1 MSIFLVCLTVLK
13 LFSYLRL
20 SGVVDIEA
28 LSARLEKKLGKLEK
42 EILSTSKRLSKP
54 EFVKKADAKFVEET
68 KNNLAEAEKQAE
80 ILRDRL

>member
-1 MSIFLVCLTVLK
+1 M
-13 LFSYLRL
+13 FSYLRL

-68 KNNLAEAEKQAE
+68 
-80 ILRDRL
+80 

>member
-42 EILSTSKRLSKP
+42 EI
-54 EFVKKADAKFVEET
+54 
-68 KNNLAEAEKQAE
+68 
-80 ILRDRL
+80 